1 MTRVLIVGE
10 GKSGTTALLRSVSSA
25 LGEPSEIF
33 EPMAMSAE
41 DLEPDPLVVKKL
53 LLNWKQAE
61 TRLLDSFDK
70 RILIVRDP
78 RDRLISHLLYDAYN
92 RAQVVDEAGR
102 QEWLGLLGQKSAT
115 PDEVPFVRLVN
126 TWWRLAG
133 SDLLSHYVRAND
145 RVNSYKRRMK
155 KHFFVLAY
163 EDYVDGRFEALNE
176 YLDLNI
182 EPGVVGHE
190 EARVARSGR
199 YGEWRNWFTPEDVE
213 VFRPMTD
220 QWLHR
225 HGYDHEDWELSSPGE
240 IPTDTTVDYVAGL
253 FDRRGLAS

>member
-1 MTRVLIVGE
+1 VSRVLIVGE

-25 LGEPSEIF
+25 LGDPAELF
-33 EPMAMSAE
+33 EPKSMTAE

-53 LLNWKQAE
+53 LLNWKQGE

-92 RAQVVDEAGR
+92 RAAALDEAKR
-102 QEWLGLLGQKSAT
+102 TKWLQLLWHKSDK
-115 PDEVPFVRLVN
+115 PDTIPLVHLIN

-155 KHFFVLAY
+155 KHFFVVTY
-163 EDYVDGRFEALNE
+163 EGYVDGQFEALDE
-176 YLDLNI
+176 YLGVSV
-182 EPGVVGHE
+182 EPGVVGE
-190 EARVARSGR
+190 DEARVARSGR
-199 YGEWRNWFTPEDVE
+199 HGDWRNWFTADDVK

-220 QWLHR
+220 EWLRR
-225 HGYDHEDWELSSPGE
+225 HGYDHKDWELSSQPE
-240 IPTDTTVDYVAGL
+240 ISTETTVDYVSSLFERRDLAG
-253 FDRRGLAS
+253 